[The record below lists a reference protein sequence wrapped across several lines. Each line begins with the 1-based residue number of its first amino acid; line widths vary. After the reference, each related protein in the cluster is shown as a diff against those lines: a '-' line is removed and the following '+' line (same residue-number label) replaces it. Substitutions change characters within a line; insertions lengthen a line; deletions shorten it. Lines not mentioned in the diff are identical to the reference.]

1 MNKKRK
7 IRKGFV
13 KIAKSLARIFLLV
26 LIVVIIFSSGAY
38 LATTNKT
45 ISRLAEG
52 QALYLG
58 KVTGKYDKVD
68 GKWAQNVD
76 FSLYFEVWEA
86 IKNEYVNKGDF
97 SEKKMF
103 YGSLEGMVASLGDPY
118 TEFMDPQKNKEF
130 NEDMSGTF
138 EGIGAEIGIRDEILT
153 IISPIDGTPAQRAG
167 LMPGD
172 KILEID
178 GEPTQNMNINEAVSR
193 IRGTKGTEVIL
204 DIFREGTEDIQE
216 VKIIRDTI
224 IIRSVTYKALED
236 DIFLIKISSFN
247 GDTENLFS
255 LAIKEILAL
264 QPKGVI
270 IDLRSNP
277 GGYLETSVSLLGEW
291 IDGEVAV
298 IEGFGDDH
306 QMNYRAN
313 GLNRLKDY
321 PTVILINAGSASA
334 SEILTGALQYYD
346 KAIVVGEKSYG
357 KGSVQIIRDLKDG
370 SALKITMAEWL
381 TPGGKNINKEGI
393 IPDVEV
399 ELTYED
405 YLNNRDPQLEE
416 AKRVLKDFKK

>member
-1 MNKKRK
+1 MNKRK
-7 IRKGFV
+7 KIEKKIV
-13 KIAKSLARIFLLV
+13 KIAKSLARIFLAV
-26 LIVVIIFSSGAY
+26 LIIVIIFSSGAY

-45 ISRLAEG
+45 ISRLAED

-58 KVTGKYDKVD
+58 KVTGKYDKVN

-76 FSLYFEVWEA
+76 FSLYFEVWEM
-86 IKNEYVNKGDF
+86 IKNDYVNKDDF

-118 TEFMDPQKNKEF
+118 TEFMDPQENKEF

-138 EGIGAEIGIRDEILT
+138 EGIGAEIGIRDEVLT
-153 IISPIDGTPAQRAG
+153 IISPIDGTPAQKAG

-172 KILEID
+172 KVLEIN
-178 GEPTQNMNINEAVSR
+178 GESTQDMNIDEAVSK
-193 IRGTKGTEVIL
+193 IRGAKGTEVVL
-204 DIFREGTEDIQE
+204 DIFRAGEEDTQE

-224 IIRSVTYKALED
+224 VIRSVTYKALED

-255 LAIKEILAL
+255 LAVKEISTLK
-264 QPKGVI
+264 PKGII
-270 IDLRSNP
+270 IDLRNNP
-277 GGYLETSVSLLGEW
+277 GGYLETSVALLGEW
-291 IDGEVAV
+291 INGETAV
-298 IEGFGDDH
+298 IEGFGDGR

-313 GLNRLKDY
+313 GLNRLEGY

-334 SEILTGALQYYD
+334 SEILTGALQHYK
-346 KAIVVGEKSYG
+346 KATIIGEKSYG
-357 KGSVQIIRDLKDG
+357 KGSVQMIKGLKDG
-370 SALKITMAEWL
+370 SALKVTMAEWL

-393 IPDVEV
+393 TPDVTV

-405 YLNNRDPQLEE
+405 YKNNRDPQLEKAIE
-416 AKRVLKDFKK
+416 LLK